1 MWLDSKLM
9 QAALTRLPW
18 LRVGSMALLSLLLM
32 GSVFGVWKAYTMW
45 EEREEAF
52 PLVSYEHHG
61 EFDYSVFVE
70 SAHLFGSSPPE
81 TPGGEAEARPLYFT
95 NIINDIDVKFCY
107 EFAFYNPVTEVSSEG
122 NIVAIITGPSGW
134 KKLFPL
140 KSFSELGSTFN
151 ITFPLE
157 LEWFNEEINTI
168 EEELGIRERPAE
180 ENVYNLVIEARVDVQ
195 ANNGS
200 KWIKDTFVQPM
211 EIKVGRGTLQ
221 WDNELVLSERKFH
234 EGFSYQH
241 RGNFDYT
248 IRLKRNSLY
257 GTEINT
263 LNPTLYQSSPAISR
277 PPGEVYFPKITDV
290 MWANFSYRFNS
301 DRPVTNLTEEVEI
314 TAVLEFPDMWS
325 KTFTLVEES
334 QKSSDFTIDFPVD
347 INYFHALTA
356 IIREELGM
364 GAAAH
369 NLTIKAVV
377 HTTAD
382 SEFGHIDEA
391 FTQTLEGRLGVTT
404 TTWSDELVKS
414 QPRTIE
420 GTRIVSNPNVN
431 IYRLWSPIV
440 LAVVLLAFFLVVWN
454 AVRARPIV
462 SRIEEEAFRAKK
474 KYKGVIVDVN
484 ELLPVRPAE
493 TIVPFGSVD
502 ELVKVA
508 DALLKPVFHQATIE
522 KHIYCV
528 IDGLTRYEYISKLRF
543 LIKTTQTSGTD
554 QSTTM

>member
-18 LRVGSMALLSLLLM
+18 LRVGSVALLSLLLI
-32 GSVFGVWKAYTMW
+32 GSVFGVWKAYTTW
-45 EEREEAF
+45 AEREESF

-70 SAHLFGSSPPE
+70 STHLFGSSPPE
-81 TPGGEAEARPLYFT
+81 TPGGDAEARPLYFT

-107 EFAFYNPVTEVSSEG
+107 EFASYSPVKEVSSEG

-134 KKLFPL
+134 KKMFPL
-140 KSFSELGSTFN
+140 KSFSELGSTFT
-151 ITFPLE
+151 ITFPLA
-157 LEWFNEEINTI
+157 LEQFNEEINTI
-168 EEELGIRERPAE
+168 EEELGIRERPVE

-221 WDNELVLSERKFH
+221 WDNELVLSERKLH

-277 PPGEVYFPKITDV
+277 PAGEVYFPKITDI

-301 DRPVTNLTEEVEI
+301 SRPVTNLTEEVEI

-334 QKSSDFTIDFPVD
+334 QKSGDFTIDFPVD

-391 FTQTLEGRLGVTT
+391 FTQTLEGRLGVTNI
-404 TTWSDELVKS
+404 TWSDELVKS

-431 IYRLWSPIV
+431 IYRLWSPLV

-474 KYKGVIVDVN
+474 KHKGVIVDVN

-508 DALLKPVFHQATIE
+508 DALLKPVLHQATIE
-522 KHIYCV
+522 EHIYCV

-543 LIKTTQTSGTD
+543 SIKTTQTSGTG

>member
-18 LRVGSMALLSLLLM
+18 LRVGSVALLSLLLI
-32 GSVFGVWKAYTMW
+32 GSVFGVWKAYTTW
-45 EEREEAF
+45 AEREEAF

-70 SAHLFGSSPPE
+70 STHLFGSSPPE
-81 TPGGEAEARPLYFT
+81 TPGGDAEARPLYFT

-107 EFAFYNPVTEVSSEG
+107 EFASYSPVKEVSSEG

-134 KKLFPL
+134 KKMFPL
-140 KSFSELGSTFN
+140 KSFSELGSTFT
-151 ITFPLE
+151 ITFPLA
-157 LEWFNEEINTI
+157 LEQFNEEINTI
-168 EEELGIRERPAE
+168 EEELGIRERPVE

-221 WDNELVLSERKFH
+221 WDNELVLSERKLH

-277 PPGEVYFPKITDV
+277 PAGEVYFPKITDI

-301 DRPVTNLTEEVEI
+301 SRPVTNLTEEVEI

-334 QKSSDFTIDFPVD
+334 QKSGDFTIDFPVD

-391 FTQTLEGRLGVTT
+391 FTQTLEGRLGVTNI
-404 TTWSDELVKS
+404 TWSDELVKS

-431 IYRLWSPIV
+431 IYRLWSPLV

-508 DALLKPVFHQATIE
+508 DALLKPVLHQATIE
-522 KHIYCV
+522 EHIYCV

-543 LIKTTQTSGTD
+543 SIKTTQTSGTG